1 MKNILLLILL
11 FNVALYS
18 QVVTVIDKAT
28 QNPLELLSVYNSDP
42 NRALLTNSNG
52 KVNIERLDKSKP
64 IIFRLIGYERTE
76 LTYSQIEKDGFIVL
90 MKETA
95 ISLDNIVVSSNR
107 WEENK
112 SEIPNTIEVI
122 SPRDVDFQNPQ
133 TTADMLRMSGN
144 VFIQKSQLGGGSP
157 MIRGFATNRLL
168 IVVDGVRM
176 NTAIFRSGN
185 LQNVISLDANSLDHT
200 EVISGPGSVIY
211 GSDAIAG
218 VMNFYTFSPRLSMGE
233 NIIFN
238 ASAMTRYSSADQ
250 EKTGHLHF
258 NIGTNKW
265 GFLIS
270 ITYTDFNNLV
280 MGSNGPD
287 EFLRP
292 TYQDRIDGRDTVI
305 VNHDPKEQIETGYNQ
320 LSLMQKILFKPIDE
334 WGFGYGIYY
343 STTSDYSRYD
353 RLIRPRGNTLRSA
366 EWYYGPQKWMMNT
379 LTVTNYSSNSIYDLS
394 KLILAYQNFEE
405 SRHDRNLN
413 ATDRIN
419 NTEKVDA
426 FSLNLDL
433 IKDINETSN
442 LFYGVEVIFNK
453 VGSTGNSE
461 NIVSGEITPGPTRYP
476 DGSTWN
482 SYGAYVTYKNKF
494 SPQYILQTG
503 FRYNYAALNA
513 DFDTT
518 FYPFPFTTAEIR
530 TGAFTGSAG
539 LVWHPQSDWQINL
552 NLSTG
557 FRAPNVDD
565 LGKVFD
571 SEPGAVIVPN
581 PDLKP
586 EYAYNIELGV
596 MKVFSRIAEFD
607 VTGYYTYLDDAL
619 VRRDFTLNGMDSI
632 VYSGELS
639 RVQAIQNAANA
650 YIWGV
655 ELVVDLNFAEYFNCK
670 SSFNYQKG
678 EEEDDAG
685 DIVPL
690 RHAAP
695 WFGKTEM
702 VFRKYKVEANL
713 YAVYNGE
720 IKNEDLAPS
729 EIEKDYIYA
738 KDENGNV
745 YCPSWYT
752 LNVKVSYQLLDN
764 FEMYLGVENITDQRY
779 RPYSSGISAAG
790 RNFIGSLRLNL

>member
-28 QNPLELLSVYNSDP
+28 RNPLELVSVYNSDP
-42 NRALLTNSNG
+42 NRVLLTNSNG

>member
-1 MKNILLLILL
+1 MKTFLLLIFLL
-11 FNVALYS
+11 NIPLFS
-18 QVVTVIDKAT
+18 QIVTVKDRDT
-28 QNPLELLSVYNSDP
+28 QNPLELVSVYNSDP
-42 NRALLTNSNG
+42 NRAVLTNSNG
-52 KVNIERLDKSKP
+52 KVDISRLDKEKP
-64 IIFRLIGYERTE
+64 IIFRLIGYERIQVM
-76 LTYSQIEKDGFIVL
+76 YSKLEEDNFIVL
-90 MKETA
+90 MTQTT
-95 ISLDNIVVSSNR
+95 ISLDNVVVSSNR

-122 SPRDVDFQNPQ
+122 TPRDVDFENPQ
-133 TTADMLRMSGN
+133 TTADMLGMSGN

-200 EVISGPGSVIY
+200 EVIFGPGSVIF

-218 VMNFYTFSPRLSMGE
+218 VMNFHTLSPRLASGE
-233 NIIFN
+233 NLVFN
-238 ASAMTRYSSADQ
+238 AGAMTRFSSADL

-258 NIGTNKW
+258 NIGLQNW
-265 GFLIS
+265 GFLTS
-270 ITYTDFNNLV
+270 VTYSDFDNLV

-292 TYQDRIDGRDTVI
+292 TYQTRINGRDTVLI
-305 VNHDPKEQIETGYNQ
+305 NPDPKEQIESGYNQ
-320 LSLMQKILFKPIDE
+320 LNLMQKILFQPVDE
-334 WGFGYGIYY
+334 WAFEYAFQY

-353 RLIRPRGNTLRSA
+353 RLLRPRNNTLRSA
-366 EWYYGPQKWMMNT
+366 EWYYGPQDWMMHS
-379 LTVTNYSSNSIYDLS
+379 LTATTFAPNSIYDLS
-394 KLILAYQNFEE
+394 KLIVAYQHFEE

-413 ATDRIN
+413 AVDKTN

-433 IKDINETSN
+433 IKEINGTSN
-442 LFYGVEVIFNK
+442 LYYGAEAVLNK
-453 VGSTGNSE
+453 VESTGNSE
-461 NIVSGEITPGPTRYP
+461 NINTGEITPGPSRYP

-482 SYGAYVTYKNKF
+482 SFGGYVTYKNKF
-494 SPQYILQTG
+494 SPQYILQMG
-503 FRYNYAALNA
+503 LRYNYVTLDA

-518 FYPFPFTTAEIR
+518 FYPFPFTSAELR
-530 TGAFTGSAG
+530 TGALTGSAG

-552 NLSTG
+552 NLSSG

-571 SEPGAVIVPN
+571 SEPGAVVVPN
-581 PDLKP
+581 PDLEP
-586 EYAYNIELGV
+586 EYAYNVELSI
-596 MKVFSRIAEFD
+596 MKVFNRVAEFD
-607 VTGYYTYLDDAL
+607 VTGYYTYLDNAL

-632 VYSGELS
+632 YYSGELS
-639 RVQAIQNAANA
+639 KVQAIQNAANA

-655 ELVVDLNFAEYFNCK
+655 ELSFDLNFAEYFNIR
-670 SSFNYQKG
+670 SRFSYQKG
-678 EEEDDAG
+678 KEEDDAG
-685 DIVPL
+685 DTVPL

-695 WFGKTEM
+695 WFGKTELI
-702 VFRKYKVEANL
+702 FRKEKIEVNL

-720 IKNEDLAPS
+720 ISNADLPPS
-729 EIEKDYIYA
+729 EIEKDYLYA
-738 KDENGNV
+738 KDSNGNV

-752 LNVKVSYQLLDN
+752 INLKLSYQLLEN
-764 FEMYLGVENITDQRY
+764 FEVYAGVENITDQRY

>member
-720 IKNEDLAPS
+720 IKNEDLASS

>member
-157 MIRGFATNRLL
+157 MIRGFTTNRLL